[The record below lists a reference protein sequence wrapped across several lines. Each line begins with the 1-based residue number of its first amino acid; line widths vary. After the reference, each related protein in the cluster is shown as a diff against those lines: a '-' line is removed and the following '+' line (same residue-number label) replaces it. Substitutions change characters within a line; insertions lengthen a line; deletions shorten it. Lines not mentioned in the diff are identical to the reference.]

1 MGWAWT
7 AGKFREHLIAAL
19 QPLFIFFTDRDM
31 HKAHPRAPFSARVF
45 RGTAGLHPSI
55 RPWWVLSCGLTRGWT
70 WSALCLALPLAA
82 APALAA
88 DSWFTFIGDP
98 FDPRADTVQIEAASV
113 APIAAGRSV
122 AVRANLAQES
132 RDIPAP
138 EGLPYR
144 SFTALLHIDC
154 AQGTARVRRAAF
166 FSGPLWTGAE
176 RLADYEDNMPPLALR
191 TQAKSDTV
199 ARLVLA
205 GCGFASVKA
214 R

>member
-1 MGWAWT
+1 MHQAIPGHPLPAGAFRRRRVWRAW
-7 AGKFREHLIAAL
+7 
-19 QPLFIFFTDRDM
+19 
-31 HKAHPRAPFSARVF
+31 
-45 RGTAGLHPSI
+45 
-55 RPWWVLSCGLTRGWT
+55 W
-70 WSALCLALPLAA
+70 LALSLGA

-98 FDPRADTVQIEAASV
+98 VDPRADTLQIEAASV

-138 EGLPYR
+138 DGLPYR

-154 AQGTARVRRAAF
+154 AQGAARVRRAAF

-176 RLADYEDNMPPLALR
+176 RPAEYEEDMPALALR
-191 TQAKSDTV
+191 PQARPDTV